1 MDFRRMALCF
11 LLLSPASLWAAKPR
25 HPSSRAQTH
34 KQPAPLFS
42 LTPAQEINSLISHM
56 LAAWQIGDVALLRRY
71 YANDVAVVS
80 GLDQPVIQGLNNY
93 LADYEAQRK
102 SMQSGQI
109 IRRNTYV
116 RVQGKI
122 AWASYQWEF
131 SGVVDGRAA
140 DYRGHTTLIFER
152 SDKTWLIVLNHT
164 SLDAAPVSARL
175 PAKPAG
181 GN

>member
-1 MDFRRMALCF
+1 MDFRRVALC
-11 LLLSPASLWAAKPR
+11 LLLLAPASLWATKTP
-25 HPSSRAQTH
+25 HSSTRAQAH
-34 KQPAPLFS
+34 KQSAPLFS
-42 LTPAQEINSLISHM
+42 LTPARQINSLISHM

-80 GLDQPVIQGLNNY
+80 GLDQPVIQGWNNY
-93 LADYEAQRK
+93 LADYEAERK
-102 SMQSGQI
+102 RIQSGQI

-131 SGVVDGRAA
+131 TGLVDGSAA

-152 SDKTWLIVLNHT
+152 SGKTWLIVFNHT
-164 SLDAAPVSARL
+164 SLDVPASTATA
-175 PAKPAG
+175 AKPVG
-181 GN
+181 GG